1 MSERETHVEQ
11 PGKSVST
18 VNTVVDQQ
26 EKVDI
31 KKLVAVVPPPTT
43 LFAKGKKTQKEKRI
57 RLAYDASVGK
67 DEAKI
72 YKALADELSIRNYLE
87 ITVAGKKRFRFKAVI
102 KDSLPIDVAYV
113 NPEVM
118 KFHGVA
124 DKSICTIRSAD

>member
-1 MSERETHVEQ
+1 MSGQETRIEQ
-11 PGKSVST
+11 PDKPVST
-18 VNTVVDQQ
+18 ANSLVDQQ

-43 LFAKGKKTQKEKRI
+43 LFAKGKKVQKERRI

-72 YKALADELSIRNYLE
+72 SKALADELSIKNYLE
-87 ITVAGKKRFRFKAVI
+87 ITVAGKKRFKFRVVTL
-102 KDSLPIDVAYV
+102 DSIPNDVVYV

-118 KFHGVA
+118 KLHGVA